1 MTTMTMINMTMCK
14 VKSLAELPYLRHPMI
29 SIAVLATSDDNDDD
43 DGDDDVQGQTLGR
56 VAVSASSDDQP
67 HSLNSDSVRSD
78 RIFSTFDKVRGG
90 GFVKLAGE
98 EEQADISKGCLKK
111 KTFKDISNSYQL
123 DAKNLIENVVPVL
136 AIPNDEL

>member
-1 MTTMTMINMTMCK
+1 MTMR
-14 VKSLAELPYLRHPMI
+14 KSLAELLYPRHQMI
-29 SIAVLATSDDNDDD
+29 SVAISATSDDNDDD
-43 DGDDDVQGQTLGR
+43 DQYDDVQGQILGR

-90 GFVKLAGE
+90 GFVKLARE

-111 KTFKDISNSYQL
+111 KTFKDISNNSYQL
-123 DAKNLIENVVPVL
+123 DAKNIIENFEPVQ

>member
-1 MTTMTMINMTMCK
+1 MR
-14 VKSLAELPYLRHPMI
+14 KSLAELLYPRHQMI
-29 SIAVLATSDDNDDD
+29 SVAISATSNDNDDD
-43 DGDDDVQGQTLGR
+43 DQYDDVQGQILGR

-111 KTFKDISNSYQL
+111 KTFKDISNNSYQL
-123 DAKNLIENVVPVL
+123 DAKNIIENFEPVQ
-136 AIPNDEL
+136 AIPNDELWIYIQIATLIF